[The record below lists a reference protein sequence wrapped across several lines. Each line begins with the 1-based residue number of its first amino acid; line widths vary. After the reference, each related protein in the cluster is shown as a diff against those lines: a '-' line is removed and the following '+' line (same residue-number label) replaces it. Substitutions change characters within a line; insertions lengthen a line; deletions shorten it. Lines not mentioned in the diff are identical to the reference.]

1 MSSVEQTNTK
11 GISFKFLHMIS
22 VSITDKSNLEE
33 DSLANIIE
41 KTQVTKCIHLIGS
54 ILKSHK

>member
-1 MSSVEQTNTK
+1 MSSVEQASTK

-22 VSITDKSNLEE
+22 VSSTDKSNLEE
-33 DSLANIIE
+33 DSLANITE
-41 KTQVTKCIHLIGS
+41 KTQVMKCIHLIGS